1 MHSINT
7 THKTKLL
14 GLGLVVSFGIGAL
27 GASAQVPPTM
37 LADAHEAAEMDAIAD
52 EDPLDACVL
61 LEEVTTGQTE
71 IRKRIENRIITQGNW
86 STDFVVPSGQE
97 FSYFVAILSPE
108 HNAPYELIVNFKHR
122 EAPTVEQ
129 VYSNRADLEEGEIY
143 AVPLQSSTNRQPF
156 QVNTRVGGTNGD
168 VYTIAVAACAE

>member
-1 MHSINT
+1 MSSIKT
-7 THKTKLL
+7 SHTTKLL
-14 GLGLVVSFGIGAL
+14 GLGLVVSVGLGVL
-27 GASAQVPPTM
+27 GASAQATSQI
-37 LADAHEAAEMDAIAD
+37 LADADEASEMEAIAG

-129 VYSNRADLEEGEIY
+129 VYSNRADLEEGEVY

>member
-1 MHSINT
+1 MKTS
-7 THKTKLL
+7 HKTKLL
-14 GLGLVVSFGIGAL
+14 GLGLVVSVGL
-27 GASAQVPPTM
+27 GAAGTTAWATPQI
-37 LADAHEAAEMDAIAD
+37 LADADEASEMEAIAD

-129 VYSNRADLEEGEIY
+129 VYSNRADLEEGEVY

>member
-1 MHSINT
+1 MKTS
-7 THKTKLL
+7 HKTKLL
-14 GLGLVVSFGIGAL
+14 GLGLVVSMGLGML
-27 GASAQVPPTM
+27 GASAQATSQI
-37 LADAHEAAEMDAIAD
+37 LADAHEAAEMEAIAG
-52 EDPLDACVL
+52 EDPLDSCVL

-86 STDFVVPSGQE
+86 STDFVVPSVQE

-122 EAPTVEQ
+122 DAPTVEQ
-129 VYSNRADLEEGEIY
+129 VYSNRADLEEGEVY
-143 AVPLQSSTNRQPF
+143 AIPLQSSTNRQPF

-168 VYTIAVAACAE
+168 VYTIAVAACTE

>member
-1 MHSINT
+1 MKTSD
-7 THKTKLL
+7 KTKLL
-14 GLGLVVSFGIGAL
+14 GLGLVVSVGLGAL
-27 GASAQVPPTM
+27 GATAQATPPI
-37 LADAHEAAEMDAIAD
+37 LADAREVSQMDAIAD

-122 EAPTVEQ
+122 ETPTVEQ
-129 VYSNRADLEEGEIY
+129 VYSNRADLEEGEVY
-143 AVPLQSSTNRQPF
+143 AVPLQSSTSRQPF